1 MKNNLDIL
9 EKNIDSVL
17 LKRLLIILCCEG
29 LMNYFE
35 KYKKCT
41 RIRHYYSS
49 QLFFLL
55 DNLLLRDMDQAS

>member
-1 MKNNLDIL
+1 
-9 EKNIDSVL
+9 
-17 LKRLLIILCCEG
+17 
-29 LMNYFE
+29 MNYFE

-41 RIRHYYSS
+41 RITHYYSS